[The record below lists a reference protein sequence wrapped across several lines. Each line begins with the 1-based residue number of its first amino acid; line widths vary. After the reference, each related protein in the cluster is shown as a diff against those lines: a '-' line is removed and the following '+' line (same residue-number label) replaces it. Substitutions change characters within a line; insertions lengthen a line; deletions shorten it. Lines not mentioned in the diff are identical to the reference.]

1 MIAPSDAITTAARP
15 RVLVVDDSAFMR
27 RLVRDLVEATGEFTV
42 VGAARDGDEAL
53 QLVQTLQPDVVTL
66 DIHMPG
72 RDGLDVLAHIMHS
85 APRPVVMLSGGA
97 AEPEAMDT
105 LRALELGAVDFVR
118 KPSGPISLDLA
129 LVGDRLLDALRAAA
143 GAEVARLAPR
153 ANGTGRAGGSPPPAA
168 AWAPGAARAIEPR
181 TSCPSDPSHPVAMAV
196 LPEADV
202 VVVIAASTGGPAAL
216 AALLPALPR
225 LDGVAVLVVQHMP
238 EGFTAPLAR
247 RLDARSEMTVGEA
260 EDGAPLRAHGALVAP
275 AGQHLRV
282 LPTVEG
288 ARLVLDRGPAVW
300 GVRPAA
306 DLLLASVAAT
316 FGARAVGVVLT
327 GMGRDGAE
335 GLRQLRAAGGV
346 GLVQDPRE
354 AVLPG
359 MPDAALRH
367 AGADAV
373 LPLAAL
379 PAAVVQA
386 VAKAR
391 VQPPTGVQRPV
402 EAMLPAVSTRVAS

>member
-1 MIAPSDAITTAARP
+1 MIAPSDTMRAAAPP

-27 RLVRDLVEATGEFTV
+27 RLVRDLIEATGEFTV

-53 QLVQTLQPDVVTL
+53 HLVHALQPDLVTL

-72 RDGLDVLAHIMHS
+72 RDGLDVLAQLMRT

-129 LVGDRLLDALRAAA
+129 LVADRLLDALRAAA
-143 GAEVARLAPR
+143 RADVARLASR
-153 ANGTGRAGGSPPPAA
+153 AGAAGRAVSGAPAPPDALAA
-168 AWAPGAARAIEPR
+168 DEG
-181 TSCPSDPSHPVAMAV
+181 
-196 LPEADV
+196 PEADV
-202 VVVIAASTGGPAAL
+202 VVVVAASTGGPAAL
-216 AALLPALPR
+216 ASLLPSLPR
-225 LDGVAVLVVQHMP
+225 LHGVAVLVVQHMP

-247 RLDARSEMTVGEA
+247 RLDGRSAMAVAEARDGEQ
-260 EDGAPLRAHGALVAP
+260 LRAHRAWLAP
-275 AGQHLRV
+275 AGHHVRV
-282 LPTVEG
+282 QPTVEG
-288 ARLVLDRGPAVW
+288 ARLALDRGPAVW

-306 DLLLASVAAT
+306 DLLLTSVAAT
-316 FGARAVGVVLT
+316 FGARAVGVILT

-354 AVLPG
+354 AVLAG

-379 PAAVVQA
+379 PAAI
-386 VAKAR
+386 AR
-391 VQPPTGVQRPV
+391 AAARARAHPRSGVLPPV
-402 EAMLPAVSTRVAS
+402 EAMLPAVSTSLRS